1 MDVPVS
7 AFTCWR
13 IVRTGSFG
21 IVLKADWTNNGKANG
36 SVIIKAPNP
45 HAVRSASINR
55 LLTEAAVQ
63 ATCDHE

>member
-1 MDVPVS
+1 MS
-7 AFTCWR
+7 AFACWR
-13 IVRTGSFG
+13 IVRSGSFG
-21 IVLKADWTNNGKANG
+21 LVLKADWTTDGKPNG

-45 HAVRSASINR
+45 HALRSASLRR